1 MAEQHRR
8 QPVRKSKKQI
18 RRQRQLTVAGVVAGI
33 FLIIFGLGALW
44 GRSLGG
50 VKAEDIAKTLQGMG
64 QAVQV
69 SYDYSNVLR
78 LQNRDTFYGW
88 SEAENQ
94 KNFTI
99 MYQGAMQIGS
109 DTSKLTKDDIV
120 IDKKTVTVKVPA
132 VKIIVN
138 EINQSSI
145 SVYDTEDKKFREIRL
160 EDFTGFCNDQMP
172 IDEQAAFDSGK
183 VSSAQERLTNVIT
196 LTLKEMAKFESVKV
210 EFQNG

>member
-18 RRQRQLTVAGVVAGI
+18 RRQRQLTVAGVVAGV
-33 FLIIFGLGALW
+33 FLLIFGMGALW
-44 GRSLGG
+44 GHSLGG
-50 VKAEDIAKTLQGMG
+50 VKTEDIATTLQGMG

-78 LQNRDTFYGW
+78 LQNQDKFYGW

-99 MYQGAMQIGS
+99 MYQGSMQIGS
-109 DTSKLTKDDIV
+109 DTSKLTKDDIT

-172 IDEQAAFDSGK
+172 VDEQAAFDSGK
-183 VSSAQERLTNVIT
+183 VSAAQERLTNVIT
-196 LTLKEMAKFESVKV
+196 LTVKAMGDFDSVKV
-210 EFQNG
+210 EFQNK

>member
-210 EFQNG
+210 EFQNS

>member
-1 MAEQHRR
+1 M
-8 QPVRKSKKQI
+8 
-18 RRQRQLTVAGVVAGI
+18 
-33 FLIIFGLGALW
+33 
-44 GRSLGG
+44 
-50 VKAEDIAKTLQGMG
+50 
-64 QAVQV
+64 QV

>member
-50 VKAEDIAKTLQGMG
+50 IKAEDIAKTLQGMG

>member
-1 MAEQHRR
+1 MAEQQRR
-8 QPVRKSKKQI
+8 HPVRKSKKQI
-18 RRQRQLTVAGVVAGI
+18 RRQRQLTVAGVVAAV
-33 FLIIFGLGALW
+33 FLFIFGMGALW
-44 GRSLGG
+44 GHR
-50 VKAEDIAKTLQGMG
+50 MG

-78 LQNRDTFYGW
+78 LQNQNKFYGW

-99 MYQGAMQIGS
+99 MYQGSMQIGS
-109 DTSKLTKDDIV
+109 DTSKLTKDNIT

-138 EINQSSI
+138 QINQSSV
-145 SVYDTEDKKFREIRL
+145 SVYDTDDKKFREIRL

-172 IDEQAAFDSGK
+172 VDEQAAFDSGK
-183 VSSAQERLTNVIT
+183 VTLAQERLTNIIT
-196 LTLKEMAKFESVKV
+196 LAVQSMGNFETVKV
-210 EFQNG
+210 EFQNN

>member
-69 SYDYSNVLR
+69 SYDYNNVLR

>member
-64 QAVQV
+64 QAVQI

>member
-109 DTSKLTKDDIV
+109 DTSKLTNIV